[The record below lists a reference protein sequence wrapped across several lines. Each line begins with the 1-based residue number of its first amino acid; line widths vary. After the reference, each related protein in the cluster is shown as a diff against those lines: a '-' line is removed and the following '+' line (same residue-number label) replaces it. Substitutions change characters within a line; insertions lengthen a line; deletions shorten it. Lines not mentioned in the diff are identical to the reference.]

1 MDSLSLILNIS
12 KGCFINDKDN
22 IIGNLFTTFINQK
35 LDKLVS
41 PSDMLKQKWEIVEP
55 LIYDCVYQEGH
66 FRPEISAVLTQRL
79 VNYVLFYFSQKG
91 SKENVVQ
98 DRLLEIINNERKL
111 FSEDLLFYFIKTI
124 ISEYPARTGKLL
136 TDTKIRSKI
145 L

>member
-1 MDSLSLILNIS
+1 LILNIS

-124 ISEYPARTGKLL
+124 VSEYPSRTGKLL

>member
-1 MDSLSLILNIS
+1 
-12 KGCFINDKDN
+12 
-22 IIGNLFTTFINQK
+22 
-35 LDKLVS
+35 
-41 PSDMLKQKWEIVEP
+41 MLKQKWEIVEP

-124 ISEYPARTGKLL
+124 VSEYPARTGKLL

>member
-55 LIYDCVYQEGH
+55 LIYDCVYQEGQ

-98 DRLLEIINNERKL
+98 DRLLEIINNKRKL

-124 ISEYPARTGKLL
+124 VSEYPGRTGKLL